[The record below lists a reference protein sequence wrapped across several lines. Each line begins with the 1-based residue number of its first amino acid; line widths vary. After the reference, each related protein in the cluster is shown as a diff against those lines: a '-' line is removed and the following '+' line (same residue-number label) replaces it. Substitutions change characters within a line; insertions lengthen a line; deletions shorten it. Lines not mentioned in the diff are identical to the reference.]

1 MRLRD
6 ACTTIFLAG
15 WTVFWLVFSLRQVLL
30 GYIKYNTRRGG
41 GATYTVEEHPVA
53 FYTLLALNVVCVL
66 LGVLMTYFHIRSALR
81 DARYREDERQGAAK
95 RQAERREK
103 RQKFQPMADE
113 QKASLIRRARKRQLV
128 ESRNQKG
135 PSKKG

>member
-1 MRLRD
+1 
-6 ACTTIFLAG
+6 
-15 WTVFWLVFSLRQVLL
+15 
-30 GYIKYNTRRGG
+30 
-41 GATYTVEEHPVA
+41 
-53 FYTLLALNVVCVL
+53 
-66 LGVLMTYFHIRSALR
+66 MTYFHIRSALR
-81 DARYREDERQGAAK
+81 DVRYREDERQGAAK

-113 QKASLIRRARKRQLV
+113 QKASLIRRARKRQLA